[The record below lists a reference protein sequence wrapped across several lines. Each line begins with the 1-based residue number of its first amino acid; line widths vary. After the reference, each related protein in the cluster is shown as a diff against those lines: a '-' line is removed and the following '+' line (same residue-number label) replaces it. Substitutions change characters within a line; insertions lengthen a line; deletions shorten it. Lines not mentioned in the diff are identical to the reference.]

1 MPVPML
7 NALMRALTL
16 GLGGAKLIPRQVD
29 LLVENFLF
37 FHHLPLPRIE
47 PLNWSQYFQTFFII
61 IDAVAKIS

>member
-16 GLGGAKLIPRQVD
+16 GLVRAKLIPRQVD
-29 LLVENFLF
+29 LLLENFLF
-37 FHHLPLPRIE
+37 LLRLPLPRLE
-47 PLNWSQYFQTFFII
+47 PLNWSKYFQTFFII